1 MNEAANLLSILL
13 LHRVRFLGIVVFPL
27 INNCFAPQPIN
38 YLQRVKFLR
47 GCFFG
52 ILSIMKHIDTLA
64 KYEEFKATG
73 MPDEQA
79 RSLVKAWAEA
89 YDMSREG
96 LATKSDLD
104 VMETKLESKM
114 DANFRIV
121 YIIGGAIFTI
131 CCLPVL
137 QKFI

>member
-1 MNEAANLLSILL
+1 
-13 LHRVRFLGIVVFPL
+13 
-27 INNCFAPQPIN
+27 
-38 YLQRVKFLR
+38 
-47 GCFFG
+47 
-52 ILSIMKHIDTLA
+52 MKHIDTLA
-64 KYEEFKATG
+64 KYEEFKSTG
-73 MPDEQA
+73 IPDEQA

-137 QKFI
+137 QKFM